1 MARRFEAKRVLVT
14 GAASGIGRATTL
26 RLAEEGA
33 SVVGVDVDAAGL
45 SQTVQLVEQAGG
57 RAIARTCDLAD
68 ATAIRESVEFA
79 ADALHGLDVLCNVA
93 GVLFV
98 EHSHELKLSDWDRV
112 IRINLTGTFLM
123 CQGALPH
130 LLKSR
135 GVIVNTSS
143 TAALGSHPW
152 MAAYAASKGGVISL
166 TRSLSI
172 EYIEQGL
179 RVNCLVPGGVMTPI
193 HGQFRVPQGAN
204 FELMRGAVPRV
215 PMADSKVAAAAIAYL
230 ASDESSFM
238 HGQTLQLDGGALG

>member
-1 MARRFEAKRVLVT
+1 MARRFEAKRVVVT
-14 GAASGIGRATTL
+14 GAASGIGRATSL
-26 RLAEEGA
+26 RLAAEGG
-33 SVVGVDVDAAGL
+33 SVLALDVDAAGL

-57 RAIARTCDLAD
+57 RAIARVCDLSD
-68 ATAIRESVEFA
+68 ATAIRDSVAFA
-79 ADALHGLDVLCNVA
+79 AETLGGLDVLCNVA
-93 GVLFV
+93 GVLHV
-98 EHSHELKLSDWDRV
+98 EHSHECALSDWERV
-112 IRINLTGTFLM
+112 LRINLTGTFLM
-123 CQGALPH
+123 CQAAIPR
-130 LLKSR
+130 LLQSR

-179 RVNCLVPGGVMTPI
+179 RVNCLIPGGVMTPI
-193 HGQFRVPQGAN
+193 HGKFRVPQGAN

-215 PMADSKVAAAAIAYL
+215 PMADASVAAAAIAYL

-238 HGQTLQLDGGALG
+238 HGSALQLDGGALG